1 MNTVKYNNQE
11 NLLKTKH
18 FLETY
23 LGKKNKEIEQNVFL
37 SIYFSKE
44 FRGDREALIR
54 KKLKEAELA
63 VRAQVS
69 HREADKILEQLHSIN
84 PKDLIRANMSTALYI
99 TTDFNGH
106 LFIPFPVIESVI
118 VARSLH
124 LKPVLNWIN
133 KEDQFWL
140 ITLSGKMCR
149 LLKGDAFSLSEVARV
164 VLTKPEEQK
173 TVEKKEREKLILMA
187 EEKFYNYMKDDH
199 FPIILGGVQNHH
211 DVFEKFNRDPD
222 LISKRI
228 IGNLDRM
235 SYRDLHHKSLLL
247 LDEKREE
254 EGKLILKRYN
264 EEGPY
269 GKVLTDLKEITIA
282 AVQGKIQ
289 DLVIPHDKF
298 IWGKLDRDSG
308 KISATSMK
316 NLAVPEDDVLDDLA
330 EIVLSRGGDVTMC
343 KYREMPQ
350 GIEAVAFLKT

>member
-1 MNTVKYNNQE
+1 MNTVKYNNHE
-11 NLLKTKH
+11 NLLKTKR
-18 FLETY
+18 FLENY

-37 SIYFSKE
+37 SLYLSKD
-44 FRGDREALIR
+44 FRGDREAQAR
-54 KKLKEAELA
+54 KKLKEAEIA
-63 VRAQVS
+63 VRAQVNN
-69 HREADKILEQLHSIN
+69 REAEKLLDQLRQVN
-84 PKDLIRANMSTALYI
+84 PKDLIKTDMSTALYV

-133 KEDQFWL
+133 KEDQFYL

-149 LLKGDAFSLSEVARV
+149 LLKGDAFVLTEVARV
-164 VLTKPEEQK
+164 AMPLEQK
-173 TVEKKEREKLILMA
+173 TVDKKESEKLILMA
-187 EEKFYNYMKDDH
+187 EEKFYSYVKDDH
-199 FPIILGGVQNHH
+199 FPIILGGVQNHY

-222 LISKRI
+222 LIKKRI

-235 SYRDLHHKSLLL
+235 SYRDLHNKCLLL
-247 LDEKREE
+247 LDQKREE
-254 EGKLILKRYN
+254 EGQIILKRY
-264 EEGPY
+264 EEESPY

-282 AVQGKIQ
+282 AVQGKVQ

-298 IWGKLDRDSG
+298 IWGKLDRDTG
-308 KISATSMK
+308 KILAASMK

-343 KYREMPQ
+343 KYREMPN
-350 GIEAVAFLKT
+350 GIEAVAFLKG

>member
-1 MNTVKYNNQE
+1 MNAVKYNNQE

-18 FLETY
+18 FLENY

-37 SIYFSKE
+37 SLYLSKD
-44 FRGDREALIR
+44 FRGDREAQVR

-63 VRAQVS
+63 IRAQIN
-69 HREADKILEQLHSIN
+69 HRDAEKLLEQLREIN
-84 PKDLIRANMSTALYI
+84 PKELIRTDMSTALYL
-99 TTDFNGH
+99 TSDFHGH
-106 LFIPFPVIESVI
+106 LFMPFPVVESVI

-124 LKPVLNWIN
+124 LKPVLSWIN
-133 KEDQFWL
+133 KEDQFYL
-140 ITLSGKMCR
+140 ITLSGKLCR

-164 VLTKPEEQK
+164 VMSSDQK

-187 EEKFYNYMKDDH
+187 EEKFYSFMKDDH
-199 FPIILGGVQNHH
+199 YPIILGGVQNHY

-222 LISKRI
+222 LIKKRI

-235 SYRDLHHKSLLL
+235 SYRDLHHKCLLL
-247 LDEKREE
+247 LEQKREE
-254 EGKLILKRYN
+254 EGQMILKRF
-264 EEGPY
+264 EEESPY

-298 IWGKLDRDSG
+298 IWGKLDKETGR
-308 KISATSMK
+308 ILSASLK

-343 KYREMPQ
+343 KYREMPV
-350 GIEAVAFLKT
+350 GTEAVAFLKI

>member
-1 MNTVKYNNQE
+1 MNAVKYNNQE

-18 FLETY
+18 FLENY

-37 SIYFSKE
+37 SLYLSKE
-44 FRGDREALIR
+44 FRGDREAQVR

-63 VRAQVS
+63 IRAQVN
-69 HREADKILEQLHSIN
+69 HREAEKLLEQIHSVN
-84 PKDLIRANMSTALYI
+84 PKELIRPDMSTALYV
-99 TTDFNGH
+99 TTDFLGH
-106 LFIPFPVIESVI
+106 LFIPFPVVESVI

-133 KEDQFWL
+133 KEDQFYL

-149 LLKGDAFSLSEVARV
+149 LLKGDAFSLAEVSRV
-164 VLTKPEEQK
+164 VMPPEQK
-173 TVEKKEREKLILMA
+173 TVDKKEREKLILMA
-187 EEKFYNYMKDDH
+187 EDKFYSHMKDDH
-199 FPIILGGVQNHH
+199 FPIILGGVQNHY

-222 LISKRI
+222 LIKKRI

-235 SYRDLHHKSLLL
+235 SYRDLHSKCLLL
-247 LDEKREE
+247 LDQKREE
-254 EGKLILKRYN
+254 EGHLILKRYE

-269 GKVLTDLKEITIA
+269 GNVLTDLKEITIA
-282 AVQGKIQ
+282 AVQGKVQ

-298 IWGKLDRDSG
+298 IWGKLDRDTG
-308 KISATSMK
+308 KILSASMK

-343 KYREMPQ
+343 KYREMPS
-350 GIEAVAFLKT
+350 GIEAMAFLKS